1 MKSALII
8 DDDDGATASVSTVL
22 IGYAKKCVHSMS
34 AAIKALQD
42 HKFDVVFLDLKLPD
56 FTAEK
61 TLQMIPML
69 RRLAGEAAFV
79 LMTGCALEI
88 GNAKYAVDSVLKKPF
103 HSGHI
108 REALADAQIAQT
120 RYSDATG
127 ETERMT
133 RALLAFV

>member
-8 DDDDGATASVSTVL
+8 DDDDGVTASVSTVL
-22 IGYAKKCVHSMS
+22 IGYAKKCAHSMN
-34 AAIKALQD
+34 AAIKALQE
-42 HKFDVVFLDLKLPD
+42 HEFDVVFLDLKLPD
-56 FTAEK
+56 STAEK
-61 TLQMIPML
+61 TLQMLPMM

-88 GNAKYAVDSVLKKPF
+88 GNAKYAVDSVLRKPF

-108 REALADAQIAQT
+108 REALADAQLAQT

>member
-22 IGYAKKCVHSMS
+22 IGYAKKCVHSMN

-108 REALADAQIAQT
+108 REALSDAQLAQT

>member
-8 DDDDGATASVSTVL
+8 DDDDGVTASVSTVL
-22 IGYAKKCVHSMS
+22 IGYAKKCVHSMN
-34 AAIKALQD
+34 AAIKALQE
-42 HKFDVVFLDLKLPD
+42 HEFDVVFLDLKLPD
-56 FTAEK
+56 FTTQK
-61 TLQMIPML
+61 TVEMLPML
-69 RRLAGEAAFV
+69 RRLAGDAAFV
-79 LMTGCALEI
+79 LMTEHVSEI

-108 REALADAQIAQT
+108 REALADAQLAQT

>member
-8 DDDDGATASVSTVL
+8 DDDAGVTASVSTVL
-22 IGYAKKCVHSMS
+22 IGYAKKCVHSMN
-34 AAIKALQD
+34 AAIKALQE
-42 HKFDVVFLDLKLPD
+42 HEFDVVFLDLKLPD
-56 FTAEK
+56 FTTQK
-61 TLQMIPML
+61 TVEMLPML
-69 RRLAGEAAFV
+69 RRLAGDAAFV
-79 LMTGCALEI
+79 LMTEHSSDI

-108 REALADAQIAQT
+108 REALANAQLAQT

>member
-8 DDDDGATASVSTVL
+8 DDDEETTASVSTVL
-22 IGYAKKCVHSMS
+22 IGYAKKCAHSMS
-34 AAIKALQD
+34 AAIKGLQE
-42 HKFDVVFLDLKLPD
+42 HEYDVVFLDLKLPD
-56 FTAEK
+56 STAEK
-61 TLQMIPML
+61 TFEMMPML
-69 RRLAGEAAFV
+69 RRLAGDAAFV
-79 LMTGCALEI
+79 LMTGSASEI

-108 REALADAQIAQT
+108 REALANAQLAQT

>member
-8 DDDDGATASVSTVL
+8 DDDDGVTASVSTVL
-22 IGYAKKCVHSMS
+22 IGYAKKCAHSMS
-34 AAIKALQD
+34 AAIKALQE
-42 HKFDVVFLDLKLPD
+42 HEYDVVFLDLKLPD
-56 FTAEK
+56 STAEK
-61 TLQMIPML
+61 TLQMLPML

-88 GNAKYAVDSVLKKPF
+88 GNAKYAVDSVLRKPF

>member
-8 DDDDGATASVSTVL
+8 DDDEGITASVSTVL
-22 IGYAKKCVHSMS
+22 IGYAKKCAHSMN
-34 AAIKALQD
+34 AAIKALQE
-42 HKFDVVFLDLKLPD
+42 HEFDVVFLDLKLPD
-56 FTAEK
+56 STTQK
-61 TLQMIPML
+61 TMEMLPML
-69 RRLAGEAAFV
+69 RRLAGDAAFV
-79 LMTGCALEI
+79 LMTGYASEI

-108 REALADAQIAQT
+108 REALADAQLAQT

>member
-8 DDDDGATASVSTVL
+8 DDDEVATASVSTVL
-22 IGYAKKCVHSMS
+22 IGYAKKCVHSMN

-42 HKFDVVFLDLKLPD
+42 HEFDVVFLDLKLPD
-56 FTAEK
+56 STAEK
-61 TLQMIPML
+61 TFEMMPML
-69 RRLAGEAAFV
+69 RRLAGDAAFV
-79 LMTGCALEI
+79 LMTGHSSDI
-88 GNAKYAVDSVLKKPF
+88 GNAKYAVDSVLRKPF

-108 REALADAQIAQT
+108 REALADAQLAQT

>member
-8 DDDDGATASVSTVL
+8 DDDAGVTASISTVL
-22 IGYAKKCVHSMS
+22 IGYAKKCAHSMS
-34 AAIKALQD
+34 AAIKALQE
-42 HKFDVVFLDLKLPD
+42 HEYDVVFLDLKLPD
-56 FTAEK
+56 STAEN
-61 TLQMIPML
+61 TLQMLPMM

-88 GNAKYAVDSVLKKPF
+88 GNAKYAVDSVLRKPF

-108 REALADAQIAQT
+108 REALADAQLAQT

>member
-8 DDDDGATASVSTVL
+8 DDDEGITASVSTVL
-22 IGYAKKCVHSMS
+22 IGYAKKCAHSMR
-34 AAIKALQD
+34 AAIKALQE
-42 HKFDVVFLDLKLPD
+42 HEFDVVFLDLKLPD
-56 FTAEK
+56 STTQK
-61 TLQMIPML
+61 TLEMLPML
-69 RRLAGEAAFV
+69 RRLAGDAAFV
-79 LMTGCALEI
+79 LMTGYASEI
-88 GNAKYAVDSVLKKPF
+88 GNAKFAVDSVLKKPF

-108 REALADAQIAQT
+108 REALSDAQLAQT